1 MNVHQTVPRSDCT
14 SFAKC
19 GKHSLA
25 YCRKYGVSECG
36 SCEIVKRKSR
46 NRVIVDG
53 VERKV
58 CSRCGS
64 LLLLS
69 CFYDRTIH
77 RNGKVYHIKTSW
89 CKMCISED
97 NRKRNQ
103 RKQDKNELFICYSQ

>member
-1 MNVHQTVPRSDCT
+1 MRSGSEYMEMKKSELT
-14 SFAKC
+14 H
-19 GKHSLA
+19 GSLFSGIGGFELGA
-25 YCRKYGVSECG
+25 EMAGIDTLWN
-36 SCEIVKRKSR
+36 CEIVKRKPR

-77 RNGKVYHIKTSW
+77 RNGKAYYIKTSW
-89 CKMCISED
+89 CKMCVSED
-97 NRKRNQ
+97 NRERNKRKKSN
-103 RKQDKNELFICYSQ
+103 